1 MLKIL
6 GGIFKILWIIV
17 KGCFNGLLNILKYY
31 YLAVIGTCK
40 ILGISAIPNHF
51 VASLLAIFV
60 YVAYYVA
67 MVIVPELIIYN
78 TGKLTKKYKK
88 LKTEE
93 EKKEYL
99 SKRALPVLKLV
110 LTIKN
115 ALSNRQA
122 KEDSIVI
129 ENLPTNSSNEI
140 IESLKD
146 ELEEN
151 VEKTD
156 DVNDDKIIENE
167 NNIKLL
173 YTSNI
178 IGNVLRKNI
187 VTKRKLL
194 NDEKPFLVDFSS
206 VPPKEVITG
215 NECNNII
222 LSKNIKGK
230 KIEILLEN
238 PELLNNP
245 ELYENLTQDELK
257 NLKALLMQD
266 INYQTNLKKF
276 FAMNKKALEYKKI

>member
-40 ILGISAIPNHF
+40 ILGISAIPNHL

-99 SKRALPVLKLV
+99 SKRALP
-110 LTIKN
+110 
-115 ALSNRQA
+115 
-122 KEDSIVI
+122 
-129 ENLPTNSSNEI
+129 
-140 IESLKD
+140 
-146 ELEEN
+146 
-151 VEKTD
+151 
-156 DVNDDKIIENE
+156 
-167 NNIKLL
+167 
-173 YTSNI
+173 
-178 IGNVLRKNI
+178 
-187 VTKRKLL
+187 